1 MKIKWKG
8 TLGSNL
14 FVGLSPAE
22 GDSSQSNLGQL
33 FNYRNSNLFQLEVL
47 AKLGDN
53 MRGQA
58 RVEVRNLNFSQA
70 TTSFDLQNYNKN
82 FPVSVRLF
90 EAYMEFYSL
99 WGFLDLSIGQQRIAW
114 GSTTVFNPTD
124 NINPFNLENP
134 LDFQARL
141 PVPAIK
147 ATFTLGEHVTV
158 TLVNL
163 PMYTPAILP
172 ISLFREVTTIDT
184 STLVPKGF
192 TLGAIQSN
200 EIINQP
206 AFSVEN
212 MQGAARVGVELD
224 PVNFSI
230 SYFFGRLFIPIP
242 SKIPITGFDISGS
255 TINATAK
262 DVELSFPRVHI
273 IGADASVALGGIDF
287 RFEAA
292 LFVPVQEV
300 KSDITMLS
308 NSNDP
313 TSITRIHPLT
323 GKPLEVTAFKKDPF
337 VKLVAEM
344 EYTFPGGLHGIF
356 QYIYGFF
363 NEQNWDQLH
372 HYWMLTLR
380 KTFFRGKL
388 EFRLVGGFELDV
400 TPKSGENQ
408 DGTSPGYG
416 FIANGE
422 AIWKPFDAGQIVL
435 GGIVTRGIEGTTF
448 RLFQSLA
455 QVYLRAK
462 MEFK

>member
-1 MKIKWKG
+1 
-8 TLGSNL
+8 
-14 FVGLSPAE
+14 
-22 GDSSQSNLGQL
+22 
-33 FNYRNSNLFQLEVL
+33 
-47 AKLGDN
+47 
-53 MRGQA
+53 
-58 RVEVRNLNFSQA
+58 
-70 TTSFDLQNYNKN
+70 
-82 FPVSVRLF
+82 
-90 EAYMEFYSL
+90 
-99 WGFLDLSIGQQRIAW
+99 LDLSIGQQRIAW

-172 ISLFREVTTIDT
+172 ISLFR
-184 STLVPKGF
+184 
-192 TLGAIQSN
+192 
-200 EIINQP
+200 
-206 AFSVEN
+206 
-212 MQGAARVGVELD
+212 
-224 PVNFSI
+224 
-230 SYFFGRLFIPIP
+230 
-242 SKIPITGFDISGS
+242 
-255 TINATAK
+255 
-262 DVELSFPRVHI
+262 
-273 IGADASVALGGIDF
+273 
-287 RFEAA
+287 
-292 LFVPVQEV
+292 
-300 KSDITMLS
+300 
-308 NSNDP
+308 
-313 TSITRIHPLT
+313 
-323 GKPLEVTAFKKDPF
+323 EVTAFKKDPF